1 MFKTSKRTINLKT
14 WCNVGIY
21 YVTDLVHVEEGC
33 FMTLIELRDK
43 YGLRSNFLEYYRVL
57 STIKNRF
64 RQLFGPNVD
73 IFKIHYPFMPFHLSF
88 ILKDKRGCRSLCNLL
103 SSCKVP
109 NSIKRWES
117 KLNVSFLRS
126 EWKIFCLI
134 PFKCTMDT
142 KLNWFQYRILNRFL
156 TTNTFMYKIGQR
168 VDNLCNF

>member
-1 MFKTSKRTINLKT
+1 MQFFLFLILQCIEDVLKSCIWDNDMLKTSKRTINLKT
-14 WCNVGIY
+14 WCKVGIY
-21 YVTDLVHVEEGC
+21 YVTDLVHVEEGQ

-73 IFKIHYPFMPFHLSF
+73 IFKIHYPFMSFHLSF

-126 EWKIFCLI
+126 EWKIF
-134 PFKCTMDT
+134 FDS
-142 KLNWFQYRILNRFL
+142 
-156 TTNTFMYKIGQR
+156 
-168 VDNLCNF
+168 V

>member
-1 MFKTSKRTINLKT
+1 
-14 WCNVGIY
+14 
-21 YVTDLVHVEEGC
+21 
-33 FMTLIELRDK
+33 MTLMELRDK

-64 RQLFGPNVD
+64 RQLFGPNVV

-88 ILKDKRGCRSLCNLL
+88 ILKHKRGCRSLCNLL
-103 SSCKVP
+103 SSCKAP
-109 NSIKRWES
+109 KSIKRWES

-142 KLNWFQYRILNRFL
+142 KLRWFQYRILNRFL

-168 VDNLCNF
+168 VDNLCNFCKRGGNH